1 MSETQTQHA
10 TIHAAFAAAQGEFP
24 TIVKNRTAKVKSKR
38 TNAEFEYSYCTL
50 DAIFEA
56 VRPALS
62 KHGLALRHVVTKENC
77 TIVEAVLSFGAGEEI
92 RSGPLPIPNF
102 DGDMQALGSGLTYA
116 RRYTVTALLGIC
128 AEEDDDAQ
136 QTPPRGSDNPYR
148 DQQRER
154 EQAKAAEPPKED
166 PAEKTINTLATAA
179 ELASYVL
186 QLIGKHPVKDNARRW
201 KEIGIF
207 VTKRLAASGWTDL
220 QKATVE
226 AVLEGVRAQLRPAT
240 QPESNTVTDTVTSSV
255 ATSSAKGD
263 PSKAPPFERLAG
275 WIDQSELP
283 ADVEKAI
290 LSMDSST
297 KFLDLR
303 ADAVA
308 MVRVIDHALN
318 LLQENTDKEVW
329 PLGACSTASQAIYK
343 VKAKYELEADS
354 IEAFGGGPDS
364 ATPAA
369 ADSAAG

>member
-1 MSETQTQHA
+1 MSETQVQHA

-148 DQQRER
+148 DEQRQRER
-154 EQAKAAEPPKED
+154 QQAADPPKEN
-166 PAEKTINTLATAA
+166 PIEKAINARATAA
-179 ELASYVL
+179 ELSTYLL
-186 QLIGKHPVKDNARRW
+186 QLIGKHPVKENAQRW
-201 KEIGIF
+201 KEIG
-207 VTKRLAASGWTDL
+207 VAVKKRLATCGWPEA
-220 QKATVE
+220 QQATVE
-226 AVLEGVRAQLRPAT
+226 AVLEGVRAQLKPAAQPASSSVSDSATPPAT
-240 QPESNTVTDTVTSSV
+240 E
-255 ATSSAKGD
+255 AKGD
-263 PSKAPPFERLAG
+263 PSKAPSFERLAG
-275 WIDQSELP
+275 WVDQMESAAAL
-283 ADVEKAI
+283 ADVVKSLE
-290 LSMDSST
+290 SSA
-297 KFLDLR
+297 KFIDLR
-303 ADAVA
+303 ANPVA
-308 MVRVIDHALN
+308 MAKAVVYALDKLN
-318 LLQENTDKEVW
+318 RHTDDQSWPFDECSKAGQEIIAIRDKYA
-329 PLGACSTASQAIYK
+329 LD
-343 VKAKYELEADS
+343 ADS
-354 IEAFGGGPDS
+354 IETFGGGPEP
-364 ATPAA
+364 ATPEAA
-369 ADSAAG
+369 AAG